1 MPSFFGIRYL
11 KAPPTTFVLQYAN
24 GRCKRQGLGLSFL
37 YYAPSSSIALVSMVS
52 EDVPFAF
59 TEQSADYQTL
69 TVQGQL
75 TYRVIDAKA
84 LAEQL
89 DYTVDA
95 AGRYHTD
102 DPQKLRERLVRSAQ
116 TATRAVLQKLALRAA
131 LGAAE
136 ELTGT
141 LLESLREN
149 SATGNLGVEVLSV
162 TVLSVRP
169 SPEMARA
176 LEAEAREALLRAA
189 DEAIYARRNA
199 AVEQERIIKENELQ
213 TAIAVE
219 QKQLQ
224 IRETVVRADIAVETQ
239 RAELIEKRVAN
250 DKLSAESKAY
260 ALETMLAPVR
270 GMDWKTLAAVTG
282 GDAKLMIG
290 MAFRELAENAQKIGE
305 LNITPDLLQSLIG
318 DSSGAGST
326 RNNPKK

>member
-1 MPSFFGIRYL
+1 MSSFFGIRYL
-11 KAPPTTFVLQYAN
+11 KTPPTTFVLQYAN
-24 GRCKRQGLGLSFL
+24 GRCKRQGLGLSFF
-37 YYAPSSSIALVSMVS
+37 YYAPSSSIALVSMAS
-52 EDVPFAF
+52 EDVPFVF
-59 TEQSADYQTL
+59 TDQSADYQTL

-75 TYRVIDAKA
+75 TYRVIDAKV

-89 DYTVDA
+89 DYTVDTS
-95 AGRYHTD
+95 GRYHTD

-116 TATRAVLQKLALRAA
+116 TATRAVLQRLALRSA

-136 ELTGT
+136 ELTST
-141 LLESLREN
+141 LLRSLREDAAAG
-149 SATGNLGVEVLSV
+149 SFGVEVLSV

-176 LEAEAREALLRAA
+176 LEAEAREALLRSA

-213 TAIAVE
+213 TTIAVE
-219 QKQLQ
+219 QKQRQ
-224 IRETVVRADIAVETQ
+224 IRETQIQADIAVEKQ
-239 RAELIEKRVAN
+239 RAALLEQRVAN
-250 DKLSAESKAY
+250 DKLSADSKAY
-260 ALETMLAPVR
+260 ALETTLAPVR

-305 LNITPDLLQSLIG
+305 LNITPDLLQSLIAEG
-318 DSSGAGST
+318 PSASK
-326 RNNPKK
+326 NNGKNK